1 MLKGNSKLDET
12 MLFSMQEDPR
22 DATDQSPDGELTQFL
37 IFRSDDLLFG
47 ANVEYVVEIITNHV
61 ITTLPMVPNYV
72 RGILNLRG
80 QIIPVIDIRL
90 RLGKPSQEE
99 SIIIVLNINGIQ
111 IGIFVDSV
119 AQMISIPKDHI
130 LPAPANNTQK
140 LISGLYSLQDGSTM
154 MVLDCVLLVEP

>member
-1 MLKGNSKLDET
+1 MLDET
-12 MLFSMQEDPR
+12 MIFAMQEDPR
-22 DATDQSPDGELTQFL
+22 EEVVEQSPDGEMLQFL
-37 IFRSDDLLFG
+37 IFNSDDLLFG

-61 ITTLPMVPNYV
+61 ITDLPMVPDYV

-90 RLGKPSQEE
+90 RLGKPSKEDC
-99 SIIIVLNINGIQ
+99 IIIVLNVNGTQ
-111 IGIFVDSV
+111 IGISVDSV

-130 LPAPANNTQK
+130 LPAPSNNTQK

-154 MVLDCVLLVEP
+154 MVLDCILLVES